1 LASSLQPILSSHN
14 GNNGVCTFSPP
25 RASDTPLYDD
35 EDEEE
40 HYSCHTEGINPR
52 TIRGRRASSSASG
65 GGGTTLTIKLPT
77 ILSASRARSK
87 STSSSHPPIK
97 GILKPSSLIIPQQ
110 QQQQLPQELLILT
123 DSILINDQGEG
134 EKMDDKKGTLYLHSP
149 ESIIIDLPPH
159 PSPSARLSTTPLLS
173 PLSSTST
180 SSSYFPP
187 HLSIVTTTTTTTATT
202 MISPLH
208 VEPLSP
214 CCEEC
219 DKATQYGL
227 DREAYR
233 ETWSRGAFRKFQLDR
248 SSVPARANIIM
259 SEGGEKNM
267 PELEGGEEI
276 DVLRRTKKSNEAQE
290 VGQVP
295 DLGCS

>member
-1 LASSLQPILSSHN
+1 M
-14 GNNGVCTFSPP
+14 
-25 RASDTPLYDD
+25 
-35 EDEEE
+35 
-40 HYSCHTEGINPR
+40 
-52 TIRGRRASSSASG
+52 RGRSASSSASG

-97 GILKPSSLIIPQQ
+97 GILKPSSLILPQR
-110 QQQQLPQELLILT
+110 QQQQLPHELLILT
-123 DSILINDQGEG
+123 DSILINEQDEG

-187 HLSIVTTTTTTTATT
+187 HLSIVTTTTATT

-233 ETWSRGAFRKFQLDR
+233 ETWSRGAFRKFQSDR
-248 SSVPARANIIM
+248 SSVPTRASIIM
-259 SEGGEKNM
+259 SEGGETKM
-267 PELEGGEEI
+267 SELEGGEEI
-276 DVLRRTKKSNEAQE
+276 DGLRRTRKSNEAQE
-290 VGQVP
+290 VGP
-295 DLGCS
+295 GPGSGM